1 MHVPESKR
9 IMSLLIMLLTTSFV
23 FAQVT
28 VTGNVRDER
37 GDEVIGAT
45 VLLIGS
51 QHGVITDVDGNFK
64 LNVPNAKTA
73 VLQISYVG
81 YETQKIALKG
91 KTKISVTLAE
101 VANALN
107 EVMVVAYGTQK
118 KETLTGAISSVKT
131 DGLLRSPNASIA
143 SSLAGQVTGL
153 SSVSTSGQP
162 GKEDPSIYIRGVG
175 SLTEGASSP
184 LILVDGVERS
194 FFQMDP
200 NEIESVTV
208 LKDASATAVFGV
220 RGANG
225 VILITTHKGAQG
237 SPARFTYNGYAG
249 MKKVFSKYPMMN
261 GSKFAEM
268 RKLAGKFE
276 NSVDESDDVD
286 TDWQDLMLRDG
297 YVNSHDVSVSG
308 GTNGGGYSFG
318 AAYYKDQGVIP
329 TQNYTRYSLRGSF
342 DQGVGKYFRFGL
354 VNNTNYNVTKGS
366 NIGLYGVLSMSPIAD
381 PYNAD
386 GTLKRTVKYNSQDES
401 FVLTRGVVEE
411 LEDSWLSK
419 TEGFGTYNNLFA
431 EVKCPWMEGLKY
443 RVNLGLNYRSTKG
456 GSFTGEG
463 INSTTADTPS
473 TASLNHSETT
483 NWTVENLLT
492 YDRTFGKHQLN
503 VVGMYSAE
511 QTVYTRSDV
520 AGRDIPAEY
529 FQFYNIGRAEG
540 TITVN
545 PDNWNYQKSGLMSW
559 MGRVMYTYDN
569 RYMLMATVRADAS
582 SRLAKGH
589 QWHTYPAVSAGWN
602 IRQEEFM
609 DEVDWIDILKLR
621 VGYGQTSNQA
631 VDPYKTWGRLATRP
645 YNFGPTGYVTGYYVS
660 ELPNAELGWEY
671 SSTWNFGLDFTLLR
685 GRLSGTFEYYIQK
698 TTDLLQSVSLPS
710 TSGVSSYMANVGKTE
725 NKGFEFTLNGTILDN
740 HNGWTWEA
748 SLNLSA
754 NRNKLTELASG
765 SKDDKANNWFVGHPI
780 DCIYDYEKV
789 GLWNSD
795 DPDFQYLDILEPGGN
810 EGMIKVKYTGD
821 RDASGKPTRAIGP
834 EDRQIISLEPKFQ
847 GGFSTRVAYKGF
859 DLNVITAFRCGGK
872 LISTLHH
879 SNGYLN
885 MLTGRRGQVDVDYW
899 TPENKGAKYPKPG
912 GIQSGD
918 NPKYGSTLGYFDSS
932 YWKVRNITLGYNFEK
947 QAWLT
952 RMGIQSLRAYLSVQ
966 NPFIICSPFHKET
979 GLDPE
984 TNSYGNENVAVT
996 EGIQKRFLTVG
1007 TNSPSTRNYLFGI
1020 NLTF

>member
-1 MHVPESKR
+1 
-9 IMSLLIMLLTTSFV
+9 
-23 FAQVT
+23 
-28 VTGNVRDER
+28 
-37 GDEVIGAT
+37 
-45 VLLIGS
+45 
-51 QHGVITDVDGNFK
+51 
-64 LNVPNAKTA
+64 
-73 VLQISYVG
+73 
-81 YETQKIALKG
+81 
-91 KTKISVTLAE
+91 
-101 VANALN
+101 
-107 EVMVVAYGTQK
+107 
-118 KETLTGAISSVKT
+118 
-131 DGLLRSPNASIA
+131 
-143 SSLAGQVTGL
+143 
-153 SSVSTSGQP
+153 
-162 GKEDPSIYIRGVG
+162 
-175 SLTEGASSP
+175 
-184 LILVDGVERS
+184 
-194 FFQMDP
+194 
-200 NEIESVTV
+200 
-208 LKDASATAVFGV
+208 
-220 RGANG
+220 
-225 VILITTHKGAQG
+225 
-237 SPARFTYNGYAG
+237 
-249 MKKVFSKYPMMN
+249 
-261 GSKFAEM
+261 
-268 RKLAGKFE
+268 
-276 NSVDESDDVD
+276 
-286 TDWQDLMLRDG
+286 MLRDG

-947 QAWLT
+947 QAWLI
-952 RMGIQSLRAYLSVQ
+952 RMGVQSLRAYLSVQ